1 MNKKQQGFT
10 LIELII
16 VIVILGILAVTASPK
31 FLDLQ
36 GDANASA
43 IQGVD
48 GSVNGAMNIIYGK
61 AVIAGIQKAATNSIT
76 VNGDTI
82 ATVFGYPAATAAGI
96 VEALEIS
103 VADLSA
109 SPAATA
115 NTSDFN
121 FNVVAGAGAV
131 IYANGSTAPAAFV
144 AGNGTAGDT
153 NDGCY
158 VGYVAATATGTPLV
172 YTPASTVVNTDDC

>member
-43 IQGVD
+43 VQGVD

-82 ATVFGYPAATAAGI
+82 ATVYGYPAATAAGI

-109 SPAATA
+109 GATA

-121 FNVVAGAGAV
+121 FNVVAGVGAV
-131 IYANGSTAPAAFV
+131 IYANGSAAPAAFV
-144 AGNGTAGDT
+144 AGNGTAGEA

-158 VGYVAATATGTPLV
+158 VGYVAAAAAGTPLV

>member
-43 IQGVD
+43 VQGVD

-82 ATVFGYPAATAAGI
+82 ATVYGYPAATAAGI
-96 VEALEIS
+96 LEALEIS
-103 VADLSA
+103 VADLSV
-109 SPAATA
+109 SPATV

-121 FNVVAGAGAV
+121 FNVVAGVGAV
-131 IYANGSTAPAAFV
+131 IYANGSAAPAAFV
-144 AGNGTAGDT
+144 AGNGTAGEA

>member
-61 AVIAGIQKAATNSIT
+61 SVIAGIQKAATNSIT

-82 ATVFGYPAATAAGI
+82 NTVYGYPAATAAGI
-96 VEALEIS
+96 IEALEIS
-103 VADLSA
+103 VADLSGA
-109 SPAATA
+109 GVV

-121 FNVVAGAGAV
+121 FNVIAAGAV
-131 IYANGSTAPAAFV
+131 IYANGSTAPTAFV

-158 VGYVAATATGTPLV
+158 VGYVAATVTGSV
-172 YTPASTVVNTDDC
+172 YTPASTVVNTDAC

>member
-61 AVIAGIQKAATNSIT
+61 SVIAGIQKAATNSIT

-82 ATVFGYPAATAAGI
+82 NTVYGYPAATAAGI
-96 VEALEIS
+96 IEALEIS
-103 VADLSA
+103 VADLTA
-109 SPAATA
+109 SPAAAA

-121 FNVVAGAGAV
+121 FNVIAAGAV

-144 AGNGTAGDT
+144 AGNGTAGDPG
-153 NDGCY
+153 DGCY

-172 YTPASTVVNTDDC
+172 YTPASTVVNTDAC

>member
-61 AVIAGIQKAATNSIT
+61 SVIAGIQKAATNSIT

-82 ATVFGYPAATAAGI
+82 NTVYGYPAATAAGI
-96 VEALEIS
+96 IEALEIS
-103 VADLSA
+103 VADLSGA
-109 SPAATA
+109 GVV

-121 FNVVAGAGAV
+121 FNVIAAGAV

-158 VGYVAATATGTPLV
+158 VGYVAATVTGSV
-172 YTPASTVVNTDDC
+172 YTPASTVVNTDAC